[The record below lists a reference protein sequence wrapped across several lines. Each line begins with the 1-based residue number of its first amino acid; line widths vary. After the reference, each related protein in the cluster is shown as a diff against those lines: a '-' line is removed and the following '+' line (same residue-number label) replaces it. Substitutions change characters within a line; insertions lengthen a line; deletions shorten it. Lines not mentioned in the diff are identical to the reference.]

1 MAHVYCPECGYNNP
15 ESAHFCA
22 KCGAALVVPEEGEST
37 EAFTAPELP
46 ESLDPLEDLGVHG
59 AALIVRSGGGR
70 AGETFPLLASPTTIG
85 RSPDCAIFLDDVTVS
100 RKHAVFSQQ
109 GEQGER
115 WVLEDQGS
123 LNGTFVNRDRVE
135 TTQLSD
141 GDELQIGKYR
151 LTFLQN

>member
-15 ESAHFCA
+15 EHAHFCA

-70 AGETFPLLASPTTIG
+70 AG
-85 RSPDCAIFLDDVTVS
+85 
-100 RKHAVFSQQ
+100 
-109 GEQGER
+109 
-115 WVLEDQGS
+115 GS
-123 LNGTFVNRDRVE
+123 
-135 TTQLSD
+135 
-141 GDELQIGKYR
+141 
-151 LTFLQN
+151 

>member
-46 ESLDPLEDLGVHG
+46 ESLDPLEGLGVHG

-70 AGETFPLLASPTTIG
+70 AGETFPLEATPTTIG

-109 GEQGER
+109 GER
-115 WVLEDQGS
+115 WVIEDQGS

-135 TTQLSD
+135 TTELSD
-141 GDELQIGKYR
+141 GDDLQIGKYR
-151 LTFLQN
+151 LAFLQR